1 MASAEAVRVRCWS
14 LEQQHLMPDA
24 AADAAG
30 ALMGELEATEGRAFA
45 GTRPIATDA
54 FMGDGGAGWVGDP
67 DL

>member
-1 MASAEAVRVRCWS
+1 
-14 LEQQHLMPDA
+14 MPDA